1 MMCFLGCGKHTVTEA
16 KVIKQEIPQDLLS
29 LEKLEKPEVKS
40 DLDIINAYS
49 ILFLHYKQ
57 CQMKLKKIKA
67 LQEN

>member
-1 MMCFLGCGKHTVTEA
+1 M
-16 KVIKQEIPQDLLS
+16 IKQEIPQDLLS

-57 CQMKLKKIKA
+57 CQMKLEKIKA